1 MLRSMVPATRQTL
14 TLWSEAMHLR
24 PRVRRSC
31 ETTGVGYQRSLD
43 IPVPG
48 EYVHHVLATESMAG
62 FVAPALVDVAIR
74 SARP

>member
-1 MLRSMVPATRQTL
+1 MLRSMVLVIKRTL

-31 ETTGVGYQRSLD
+31 ETTGAGYQRSLD

-48 EYVHHVLATESMAG
+48 ECDHHILTAESVAG
-62 FVAPALVDVAIR
+62 FVAPALVDIAAR